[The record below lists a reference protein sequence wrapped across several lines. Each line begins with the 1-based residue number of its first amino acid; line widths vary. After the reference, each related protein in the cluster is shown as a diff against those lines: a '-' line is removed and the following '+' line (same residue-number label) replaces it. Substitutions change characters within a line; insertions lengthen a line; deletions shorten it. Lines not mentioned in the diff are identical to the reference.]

1 MTKTDLEGQAP
12 PHYYP
17 SPVMDSVRLKSEMNF
32 DSLNTSTTESSHEDS
47 ELLSDSLTPTL
58 SPIPTQCNS
67 PSNVDP
73 AKNSADLNGMV
84 SRETA
89 ASTPVELATSFED
102 NNISGRKRKGNS
114 LSCGNSAKAVK
125 ADLSSSAESN
135 SLEGQIQ
142 NFAPSFVTTNG
153 SLRASCNPMLA
164 HIDARMSNIPED
176 LKIKLEDKYL
186 SPLLEEIY
194 RYYREKQKG
203 GN

>member
-1 MTKTDLEGQAP
+1 M
-12 PHYYP
+12 
-17 SPVMDSVRLKSEMNF
+17 LKG
-32 DSLNTSTTESSHEDS
+32 
-47 ELLSDSLTPTL
+47 
-58 SPIPTQCNS
+58 
-67 PSNVDP
+67 
-73 AKNSADLNGMV
+73 K
-84 SRETA
+84 
-89 ASTPVELATSFED
+89 
-102 NNISGRKRKGNS
+102 KRKSNS
-114 LSCGNSAKAVK
+114 SSRGSSAKAVK

-135 SLEGQIQ
+135 SFEGRIQ

-153 SLRASCNPMLA
+153 SLRAPCNPMLA